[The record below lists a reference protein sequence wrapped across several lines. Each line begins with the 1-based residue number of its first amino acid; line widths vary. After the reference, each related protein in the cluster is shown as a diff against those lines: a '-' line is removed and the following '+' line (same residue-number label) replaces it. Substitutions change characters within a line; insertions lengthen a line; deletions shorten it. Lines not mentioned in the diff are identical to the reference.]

1 MSVTDPLAEQY
12 RALLE
17 VSESIAA
24 HHDLTEVFRALAQ
37 RLPRVLKFSSMVLGL
52 HDPSK
57 NVMSLHALEDPRP
70 MPVSPGVEFPVEDVP
85 GGWVWQHQQPL
96 VCQNLEHEHRFPRV
110 MPMIRQAGI
119 RSLCIVPLTTA
130 RRRLGAMGVGNLEEH
145 NYQQAEVE
153 FLQQVANQVAVAVE
167 NALNFEAAR
176 AAERELRILLEVN
189 NSVVTHLD
197 LRELFKAI
205 AACLSRVVG
214 HDSARLTLF
223 DAASNQLRVLALDSE
238 VTNPWPVASGGLVP
252 IEGTPAGVA
261 FRERRTLRVN
271 SCELKQFSSPIPHH
285 LVANGVQSLLSAP
298 LIAHGHTLGTLDIV
312 SFRDGAFAEPEVMRI
327 SQIAE
332 QVAIAVENALNFER
346 AHQAEQDMKRQ
357 FERERLMLEINNAVV
372 SQLDL
377 RELVR
382 VISSCLC
389 EALEIDAVG
398 LSLYEPET
406 ACFRVYYYDLP
417 DTIPPMDAGATI
429 PAEGSIGG
437 LALTLGKP
445 ILINRASEA
454 GLFPESKS
462 RFYDHGFKSG
472 GCVPLIVQGRKL
484 GVLGI
489 LSFRE
494 DAFPEERQQLL
505 CQIADQIAIATD
517 NALNFER
524 ARKAE
529 QALTRQLERE
539 RLMLEINNAVVAHLE
554 LPKLLQAV
562 SACLRRVIPH
572 DVAAFCI
579 YDAATN
585 QLRGHS
591 LDFPSN
597 HEFGGVGDPIPLE
610 GTPEGVAFT
619 SQKPVVIKNLSLA
632 EFSAEIVKRAAAAG
646 LKSGCAV
653 PLLAHERALGTLSVV
668 SLRENAFSED
678 DAGLLSNI
686 GSQLAIAV
694 ENVLAYQEIAT
705 LKDKLNKE
713 KLYLEDEIR
722 NELNFD
728 EIIGE
733 SPAIKKVLRQVGIV
747 APTDSTVLIFGETG
761 TGKELLARAIHDRSK
776 RRERTFVKLNCAAI
790 PTGLIE
796 SELFGHERGAFTGA
810 IATKVGR
817 FELANG
823 GTLFLDEVGEIP
835 LELQSKL
842 LRVLQEQEF
851 ERLGSTRTI
860 KVNVRL
866 LAATNRDLLQMVEG
880 KQFRSDLYYR
890 LNVFP
895 ITSPSIQD
903 RAGDIPLLVRY
914 FTQRLARRMEKRI
927 ERIPSDAMEALCR
940 YPWPGNVRE
949 LENFIERAV
958 ILSQGTDLNV
968 PLGELKT
975 TRADGPQPV
984 TTLQTAER
992 DHILRAL
999 EKTNWVIAGPSG
1011 AAALLGMKRST
1022 LQSRMVKLGISRR
1035 S

>member
-17 VSESIAA
+17 VSESIAT
-24 HHDLTEVFRALAQ
+24 HHDLTELFRALAQ
-37 RLPRVLKFSSMVLGL
+37 RLPRVLTFSSLVLGL

-57 NVMSLHALEDPRP
+57 NVMRLHVLEDPRP
-70 MPVSPGVEFPVEDVP
+70 LPVSLGLEFPVGDVP

-96 VCQNLEHEHRFPRV
+96 VCKNLEQETRFPKV

-119 RSLCIVPLTTA
+119 RSLCIVPLTSA
-130 RRRLGAMGVGNLEEH
+130 RQRLGAMGVGSLEAH
-145 NYQQAEVE
+145 HYGQAEID
-153 FLQQVANQVAVAVE
+153 FLQQVARQVAVAVE
-167 NALNFEAAR
+167 NVLNFER
-176 AAERELRILLEVN
+176 AHQTEQEIRCQFERERLLLEITN
-189 NSVVTHLD
+189 AVVSHLD

-205 AACLSRVVG
+205 AACLRRVIA

-223 DAASNQLRVLALDSE
+223 DAASNQLQVLALDSE
-238 VTNPWPVASGGLVP
+238 MTNPWLVSSGELVP
-252 IEGTPAGVA
+252 IEGTPAGLA
-261 FRERRTLRVN
+261 FMERRTLLVG
-271 SCELKQFSSPIPHH
+271 SSELEKFASPIPQH
-285 LVANGVQSLLSAP
+285 LVTKGVKSFVSAP
-298 LIAHGHTLGTLDIV
+298 LISHGSTLGTLDLV
-312 SFRDGAFAEPEVMRI
+312 SFKDVAFSESDVKLITQVAD
-327 SQIAE
+327 
-332 QVAIAVENALNFER
+332 QVAISVENALNFER
-346 AHQAEQDMKRQ
+346 ARQAEKEARRR

-372 SQLDL
+372 SHLDL
-377 RELVR
+377 GEL
-382 VISSCLC
+382 L
-389 EALEIDAVG
+389 
-398 LSLYEPET
+398 T
-406 ACFRVYYYDLP
+406 
-417 DTIPPMDAGATI
+417 
-429 PAEGSIGG
+429 SI
-437 LALTLGKP
+437 
-445 ILINRASEA
+445 
-454 GLFPESKS
+454 
-462 RFYDHGFKSG
+462 
-472 GCVPLIVQGRKL
+472 
-484 GVLGI
+484 
-489 LSFRE
+489 
-494 DAFPEERQQLL
+494 
-505 CQIADQIAIATD
+505 
-517 NALNFER
+517 
-524 ARKAE
+524 
-529 QALTRQLERE
+529 
-539 RLMLEINNAVVAHLE
+539 
-554 LPKLLQAV
+554 

-572 DVAAFCI
+572 DLAGFCI

-585 QLRGHS
+585 RLLAHS

-597 HEFGGVGDPIPLE
+597 QEFGGIGDPIPLE

-619 SQKPVVIKNLSLA
+619 SQKTVLIKNLHLA
-632 EFSAEIVKRAAAAG
+632 EFSAEIIQRGAAAG

-653 PLLAHERALGTLSVV
+653 PLIAHDRALGTLSVV

-678 DAGLLSNI
+678 DAELLGNI
-686 GSQLAIAV
+686 GRQVAIAI
-694 ENVLAYQEIAT
+694 ENVLAYQEIAN
-705 LKDKLNKE
+705 LKDKLNRE

-722 NELNFD
+722 SELNFE

-733 SPAIKKVLRQVGIV
+733 SAAIKQVLKQVGIV

-817 FELANG
+817 FELADG

-860 KVNVRL
+860 KVNVRM

-895 ITSPSIQD
+895 IMSPSLQD

-914 FTQRLARRMEKRI
+914 FTQQLARRMEKRI
-927 ERIPSDAMEALCR
+927 ERIPSDAMDALCR

-958 ILSQGTDLNV
+958 ILSQGIELRV

-975 TRADGPQPV
+975 TVRDGPQSV

-999 EKTNWVIAGPSG
+999 EKTNWVIAGPTG
-1011 AAALLGMKRST
+1011 AATLLGMKRST
-1022 LQSRMVKLGISRR
+1022 LQSKMVKLGISRR